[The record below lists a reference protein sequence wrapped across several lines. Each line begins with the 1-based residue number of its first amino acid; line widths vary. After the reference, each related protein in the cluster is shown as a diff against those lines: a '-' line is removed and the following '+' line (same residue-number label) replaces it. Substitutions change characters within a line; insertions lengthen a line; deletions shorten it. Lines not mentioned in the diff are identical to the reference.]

1 MILTGFKSSDET
13 VNSKMNSAQC
23 LEHYPERNEK
33 VINIV
38 TKV

>member
-1 MILTGFKSSDET
+1 MILTGLKSSDET
-13 VNSKMNSAQC
+13 VNSKMNSTQR
-23 LEHYPERNEK
+23 LQHHPERNIK